1 MAASTVY
8 STAHVSGI
16 CPDHCIPAGI
26 VLART
31 GTYTAAAELDANSV
45 IQLIPMPKGAQLI
58 DLLVAWT
65 AMGAGRT
72 IDVGITDTGYTGYDI
87 DMFFDGLATQYAGV
101 ARWGATTINNAAANV
116 VHGVNFIAGTWP
128 YEFTANGTID
138 VKVLGAALP
147 ISSVLTGIAI
157 YKQEGAIDDET

>member
-1 MAASTVY
+1 
-8 STAHVSGI
+8 
-16 CPDHCIPAGI
+16 
-26 VLART
+26 
-31 GTYTAAAELDANSV
+31 
-45 IQLIPMPKGAQLI
+45 MPKGAQLI